1 MLYKIMTVAINTVL
15 VVCVACC
22 LELLTS
28 SSLLSTIKDELILTP
43 SSTIDAGGVS

>member
-1 MLYKIMTVAINTVL
+1 MTVAINTVL

-22 LELLTS
+22 LQ
-28 SSLLSTIKDELILTP
+28 LLSTIKDELILTP